1 MSKSLGNG
9 IDPMEVID
17 KYGADALRWF
27 LSTGS
32 TAGQDVRF
40 SYTKMDAAW
49 NFINKIWNASRF
61 VIMNLG
67 DKTQPVVPAA
77 ETWDL
82 TDKWILSRLNDT
94 VKHVTE
100 MFDKFEFGEA
110 GRALY
115 NFIWNDFCDWYIEM
129 SKEVLTGDD
138 ETAKANKQDLLAY
151 VLDQTLRLLQPIM
164 PFVTEAIWQAMP
176 HDGQS
181 LVTAAYPVD
190 HPEFTNPTA
199 ESDMTSLIDLIKAVR
214 NIRAEANAP
223 MSTPIDLQIKTS
235 DAKLQAVFEANKDYI
250 DRFVHPKALEIGADL
265 VAPKL
270 AMTSVIT
277 DAEVSVPLAELVDL
291 NDEAARLEKEVAKF
305 TAEVQRAEKKL
316 GNERF
321 VANAPEAVVAGER
334 EKQADN
340 QKKLEA
346 TQQRLAEIKRQL

>member
-1 MSKSLGNG
+1 
-9 IDPMEVID
+9 
-17 KYGADALRWF
+17 
-27 LSTGS
+27 
-32 TAGQDVRF
+32 
-40 SYTKMDAAW
+40 
-49 NFINKIWNASRF
+49 
-61 VIMNLG
+61 
-67 DKTQPVVPAA
+67 
-77 ETWDL
+77 
-82 TDKWILSRLNDT
+82 
-94 VKHVTE
+94 
-100 MFDKFEFGEA
+100 
-110 GRALY
+110 
-115 NFIWNDFCDWYIEM
+115 
-129 SKEVLTGDD
+129 
-138 ETAKANKQDLLAY
+138 
-151 VLDQTLRLLQPIM
+151 
-164 PFVTEAIWQAMP
+164 
-176 HDGQS
+176 
-181 LVTAAYPVD
+181 
-190 HPEFTNPTA
+190 
-199 ESDMTSLIDLIKAVR
+199 MTSLIDLIKAVR